1 MLYPAPDGF
10 PLRPAALTRC
20 RIDIAIKIR
29 VEWHWRIWMP
39 FSPTRW
45 RVCHRRHLCLPLERF
60 EFALLRRGKGMRRR
74 ATTEGWL
81 RCHGTRTR
89 EETGMGMERE
99 GAKAMDG

>member
-1 MLYPAPDGF
+1 MLYPAPDRF

-45 RVCHRRHLCLPLERF
+45 RVCHCRHLCLPLERF
-60 EFALLRRGKGMRRR
+60 EFALLRQGKGMRCR
-74 ATTEGWL
+74 ATEGWL
-81 RCHGTRTR
+81 RCHGTRD
-89 EETGMGMERE
+89 ETWTEMESDE
-99 GAKAMDG
+99 AMTMDG